1 MEEEEK
7 VPIIESVTSAQK
19 IAKIDTKWIA
29 GKYTEH
35 ELMRFVVKRTA
46 RERRNNQL
54 GELVRQFQSLIISD
68 DFIDTN
74 WISSN
79 SHLSHLKSLQDTE
92 IQIIKKR
99 KNSRLTDSEKQ
110 FIVKQIKQ
118 RGYSVKELLKK
129 LGVSDSTVRR
139 FDQENMV
146 GGKDDLKLVWFLILF
161 EANNKE
167 KQTLDGMSIT

>member
-19 IAKIDTKWIA
+19 IAKIDTKWIT

-46 RERRNNQL
+46 RERRGDNQL
-54 GELVRQFQSLIISD
+54 GELVRQFQSLIISN

-129 LGVSDSTVRR
+129 TRSKRFNCKEVRSR
-139 FDQENMV
+139 KYGRRE
-146 GGKDDLKLVWFLILF
+146 GRLKIGLISHF
-161 EANNKE
+161 IRSE
-167 KQTLDGMSIT
+167 